1 MRIPDVFLK
10 ILFPGPPRPTEL
22 WYLRLSTVLYKP
34 SPPRAAALNITV
46 QRYLSSTLQSLVSRA
61 LGWDLSQNLSYSTS
75 RILEW
80 KKKIVV
86 IGTPRGWHSKTEA
99 QCGKKSEIFFFFP
112 TLQWQHWSLN
122 SLCQKENQDQRF
134 LKAEYPAKRTRA
146 VLKGQSFYITWM
158 RKTTFKAMQLQQK
171 SWQPSKS
178 TILQK
183 NFKNKKDHAA
193 S

>member
-46 QRYLSSTLQSLVSRA
+46 QRYLSSTLESCLQGPGLRSFSKPKLFN
-61 LGWDLSQNLSYSTS
+61 LQNP
-75 RILEW
+75 RMK